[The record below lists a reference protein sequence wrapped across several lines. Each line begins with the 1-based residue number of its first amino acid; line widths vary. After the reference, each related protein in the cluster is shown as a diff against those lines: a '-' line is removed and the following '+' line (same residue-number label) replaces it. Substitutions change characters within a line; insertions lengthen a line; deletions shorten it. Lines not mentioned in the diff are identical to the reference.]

1 MKFNLGIAST
11 TNIDCNNDKMT
22 KGALDGMAEQVNS
35 KLIPHLISH
44 DFDKQVG
51 VVLYG
56 EVFQLDDGEYAL
68 GVVAGVYESEYDEDT
83 FRKGLPNTF
92 SSTYKRY
99 FDVEFLLELSRANDS
114 PKEHQESLNNF
125 ALPDMLERYLNSTA
139 FTPDGEIIETKELVA
154 SVGDLKIEVY
164 PKDHYP
170 PHFHV
175 VSKSRGINARFDLH
189 TLEVLSV
196 KSGELRGKDTK
207 KYKSSLRCTQKC

>member
-11 TNIDCNNDKMT
+11 THIDCNNDKMT

-35 KLIPHLISH
+35 KLIPYLISH

-56 EVFQLDDGEYAL
+56 EVFQLDDSEYAL
-68 GVVAGVYESEYDEDT
+68 GVVAGVYESEYDKDT

-99 FDVEFLLELSRANDS
+99 FDIEYLLELSRANAS
-114 PKEHQESLNNF
+114 SKEQQESLRNF

-139 FTPDGEIIETKELVA
+139 FTPDGEIIEIKELVA

-175 VSKSRGINARFDLH
+175 VYGEHVGVFNIE
-189 TLEVLSV
+189 TLEMIEGDLP
-196 KSGELRGKDTK
+196 KRARNL
-207 KYKSSLRCTQKC
+207 